1 MSKLRLY
8 REMKSQKMDYF
19 KYIRRAL
26 IMLDRFRHSM
36 VFIVIFF
43 TIGGAIFGYEL
54 SIIASAAP
62 FITASFHLTTV
73 QLSTLMGLILLGGI
87 MSKAIIA
94 FADFL
99 GRRNLIIFTFF
110 IYIIGF
116 LIFTHSHSYAMLSVG
131 RLIQGA
137 SMTLN
142 AVVFNV
148 YLAEISPVKIRG
160 KVILAQ
166 QLSFTAGILLA
177 GVISLGYVKS
187 GNWEGMF
194 NCILFV
200 PIILLFFS
208 FLLPQS
214 PRCLVLKGKADRALS
229 IFRKINKKLSCE
241 QMEIECAELISDHKK
256 DRNIKEKLKLYLNKK
271 YLKPILI
278 VLALYVLD
286 QLTGVKAIFQT
297 SVIILNQT
305 GISSTLVGVLG
316 SIFITGM
323 NFVMTV
329 VTLIY
334 IDRIGR
340 KKILKIGIAGF
351 AISTLIMGIILFLL
365 PTGDL
370 KGWVMLIGLVIA
382 IGFYAFGPSAVIG
395 VLASEILPNRA
406 RSIGLVICG
415 LVANIVGM
423 IFVSEFLII
432 AKSAGYGIL
441 FTSIAISAMVFF
453 LFALKV
459 VPETKGKT
467 LEEIEKGL

>member
-1 MSKLRLY
+1 
-8 REMKSQKMDYF
+8 
-19 KYIRRAL
+19 
-26 IMLDRFRHSM
+26 MLDRFRHSI
-36 VFIVIFF
+36 VFIIVFF
-43 TIGGAIFGYEL
+43 TIGGSIFGYEL

-62 FITASFHLTTV
+62 FIRSSFHLTTV

-87 MSKAIIA
+87 MSKAIIM

-142 AVVFNV
+142 AVIFNV
-148 YLAEISPVKIRG
+148 YLAEISPKKIRG
-160 KVILAQ
+160 RVILAQ

-177 GVISLGYVKS
+177 GIVSLGYVKS

-194 NCILFV
+194 NCILFL
-200 PIILLFFS
+200 PIILFFFS

-214 PRCLVLKGKADRALS
+214 PRCLALKGKLEEAKTIL
-229 IFRKINKKLSCE
+229 RKINKKLTKEQLELECE
-241 QMEIECAELISDHKK
+241 ELVFDHKK
-256 DRNIKEKLKLYLNKK
+256 DSSVKEKLKLYLNKK
-271 YLKPILI
+271 YIKPILI

-297 SVIILNQT
+297 SVVILNQT
-305 GISSTLVGVLG
+305 GISSTFVGVLG

-323 NFVMTV
+323 NFVMTI

-334 IDRIGR
+334 IDKLGR

-351 AISTLIMGIILFLL
+351 AISTLIMGLILFLL
-365 PTGDL
+365 PTGNV
-370 KGWVMLIGLVIA
+370 KGWVMLIGLVVA

-395 VLASEILPNRA
+395 VLASEIIPNRA

-415 LVANIVGM
+415 LIANIVGM
-423 IFVSEFLII
+423 IFVSQFLII
-432 AKSAGYGIL
+432 AKDAGYGIL
-441 FTSIAISAMVFF
+441 FTAIAISAIIFF
-453 LFALKV
+453 IFALKV
-459 VPETKGKT
+459 VPETRGKS
-467 LEEIEKGL
+467 LEEIESGL